1 MRVAESFSLTRPIAA
16 TPALVLSRS
25 TARWSKEAGTTAVFC
40 DENSRNKN
48 YEISKHTI
56 GQISRKNTE
65 TPWFFPPLSK
75 AIRTS
80 LVAATLMVLSSS
92 TQSPLPAL
100 ATEGSRVV
108 GEISGS
114 GLVFKDTLRVESFDD
129 PKVKGVTLYLTNFER
144 PLTERLQK
152 DFFSDPSA
160 SSLTCVRSGPLSIA
174 DTIGTGTSGEVRLSG
189 IVGKYSQVLLASAS
203 FLAKNYTL
211 IEESLYLLFFWLV
224 LLVFAFVFSQI
235 HIRKCLKN
243 PDLYCSRP

>member
-1 MRVAESFSLTRPIAA
+1 MKVTESFSLTRPTAA
-16 TPALVLSRS
+16 TPAVVLSRS
-25 TARWSKEAGTTAVFC
+25 TARMSKEDSTTDVFC
-40 DENSRNKN
+40 DENGRNNN
-48 YEISKHTI
+48 YEIPKQTI

-65 TPWFFPPLSK
+65 TPWFFQPLSK
-75 AIRTS
+75 AIRAS

-92 TQSPLPAL
+92 TQSPLPAI
-100 ATEGSRVV
+100 AAEGSRVV

-174 DTIGTGTSGEVRLSG
+174 DNIGTGTSGEVRFSLWNY
-189 IVGKYSQVLLASAS
+189 GKVLTSIAS
-203 FLAKNYTL
+203 FCFIPFANNYTL
-211 IEESLYLLFFWLV
+211 RKKSLLLLLLFCS
-224 LLVFAFVFSQI
+224 FV
-235 HIRKCLKN
+235 CLFVN
-243 PDLYCSRP
+243 H